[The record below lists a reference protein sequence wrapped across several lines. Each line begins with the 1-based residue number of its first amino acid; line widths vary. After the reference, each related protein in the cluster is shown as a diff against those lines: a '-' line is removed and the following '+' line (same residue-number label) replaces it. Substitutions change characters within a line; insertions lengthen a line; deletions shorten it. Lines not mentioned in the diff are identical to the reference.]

1 MRIVPCL
8 SMALRDMWTVS
19 FLRDVFREFLG
30 TALFLLIGLS
40 STTTLPAAN
49 TGDSISHSAEL
60 STSSSPSNLNLLQ
73 EPPDCHLDPLRV
85 ALAFGAALVVVC
97 VGMGEVQLNP
107 AVTLALG
114 LGLRLSPWRA
124 VVFVGAQLLGALAA
138 CAILM
143 GIVPS
148 PLQGQLG
155 LNEVSVAPGVLLF
168 QAVAMET
175 AVTFQL
181 VLCVL
186 AMSHPSATSK
196 SLGPTVLGIS
206 VMLGHLTAIGYT
218 GCGMNPARSFGP
230 AVVMQNFHNH
240 WVYWVGPCAGAVLA
254 WLLRD
259 VLLWPRWSSAG
270 DWVTEFRELL
280 LTVPHKQPDP
290 EHTTELDQDT

>member
-85 ALAFGAALVVVC
+85 ALAFGSALVVVC

-155 LNEVSVAPGVLLF
+155 LNEVSKF
-168 QAVAMET
+168 
-175 AVTFQL
+175 
-181 VLCVL
+181 
-186 AMSHPSATSK
+186 
-196 SLGPTVLGIS
+196 
-206 VMLGHLTAIGYT
+206 
-218 GCGMNPARSFGP
+218 
-230 AVVMQNFHNH
+230 
-240 WVYWVGPCAGAVLA
+240 
-254 WLLRD
+254 
-259 VLLWPRWSSAG
+259 
-270 DWVTEFRELL
+270 
-280 LTVPHKQPDP
+280 
-290 EHTTELDQDT
+290 